1 MGISPGQ
8 PGREGDNMNIKKAQ
22 KDVFKQILDGAKAGF
37 FHVDKN
43 NVLVSADGYMG
54 YIFPTKKIRFS
65 LDGLR
70 EITPFPI
77 AELVKPEN
85 RMAPTEN
92 YRTTQ
97 HGMCRWMKHAN
108 GNYVLVQN
116 KFLSEATDWAGRWM
130 ACGAFNRAI
139 SRKPLA
145 REVVP
150 ERKRKEADNTPVD
163 GQISLEELT

>member
-1 MGISPGQ
+1 
-8 PGREGDNMNIKKAQ
+8 MNIKKAQ

-37 FHVDKN
+37 FCVDEN
-43 NVLVSADGYMG
+43 NVLVSANGYMG

-70 EITPFPI
+70 EITPFPV
-77 AELVKPEN
+77 AELIKLEN

-116 KFLSEATDWAGRWM
+116 KFLSCFPDAEFYSEGRPISMIVAAEAEAPVGNYSPYSVQLRAG
-130 ACGAFNRAI
+130 C
-139 SRKPLA
+139 
-145 REVVP
+145 
-150 ERKRKEADNTPVD
+150 
-163 GQISLEELT
+163 

>member
-1 MGISPGQ
+1 
-8 PGREGDNMNIKKAQ
+8 MNIKKAQ

-37 FHVDKN
+37 FHVDEN

-70 EITPFPI
+70 KITPFPI

-97 HGMCRWMKHAN
+97 YGLCRWMKHAN

-116 KFLSEATDWAGRWM
+116 KYLSCFT
-130 ACGAFNRAI
+130 GAEFYSGGYNI
-139 SRKPLA
+139 SMIVAAEGDIPVGVILPVRTSY
-145 REVVP
+145 VP
-150 ERKRKEADNTPVD
+150 DAEL
-163 GQISLEELT
+163 LESEG

>member
-1 MGISPGQ
+1 
-8 PGREGDNMNIKKAQ
+8 MNIKKAQ

-37 FHVDKN
+37 FYVDEN
-43 NVLVSADGYMG
+43 NVLVSANGYMG

-70 EITPFPI
+70 EITPFPV
-77 AELVKPEN
+77 AELIKLEN

-92 YRTTQ
+92 YRTAQ

-116 KFLSEATDWAGRWM
+116 KFLSCFPDAEFYSEGRPISMIVAAEAEAPVGIILPIR
-130 ACGAFNRAI
+130 C
-139 SRKPLA
+139 SY
-145 REVVP
+145 VP
-150 ERKRKEADNTPVD
+150 DAEL
-163 GQISLEELT
+163 LEPEG

>member
-1 MGISPGQ
+1 
-8 PGREGDNMNIKKAQ
+8 MNIKKAQ

-37 FHVDKN
+37 FHVDEN

-70 EITPFPI
+70 KITPFPI

-92 YRTTQ
+92 YRATQ
-97 HGMCRWMKHAN
+97 HGLCRWMKHAN

-116 KFLSEATDWAGRWM
+116 KFLSCFT
-130 ACGAFNRAI
+130 GAEFYSGGYNI
-139 SRKPLA
+139 SMIVAAEGDIPVGIILPIRSSY
-145 REVVP
+145 VP
-150 ERKRKEADNTPVD
+150 DAEL
-163 GQISLEELT
+163 LESEG

>member
-1 MGISPGQ
+1 
-8 PGREGDNMNIKKAQ
+8 MNIKKAQ
-22 KDVFKQILDGAKAGF
+22 KDVFNQILNGAKAGF

-43 NVLVSADGYMG
+43 NVLVSAGGYMG

-97 HGMCRWMKHAN
+97 HGMCRWMKHTN
-108 GNYVLVQN
+108 GNYVLV
-116 KFLSEATDWAGRWM
+116 LIATMLVWVILIIVKDIIELW
-130 ACGAFNRAI
+130 
-139 SRKPLA
+139 
-145 REVVP
+145 REI
-150 ERKRKEADNTPVD
+150 KE
-163 GQISLEELT
+163 

>member
-1 MGISPGQ
+1 
-8 PGREGDNMNIKKAQ
+8 MNIKKAQ
-22 KDVFKQILDGAKAGF
+22 KDVFNQILNGAKAGF

-116 KFLSEATDWAGRWM
+116 KFLSCFT
-130 ACGAFNRAI
+130 GAEFYSEGYNI
-139 SRKPLA
+139 SMIVAAEGDIPVGIILPIRSSY
-145 REVVP
+145 VP
-150 ERKRKEADNTPVD
+150 DAEL
-163 GQISLEELT
+163 LESEG